1 MNGKNMHALA
11 EEDEEERVC
20 RGGKTLVNVEQTE

>member
-1 MNGKNMHALA
+1 MNGKNMHASA
-11 EEDEEERVC
+11 EEDEEEIVC